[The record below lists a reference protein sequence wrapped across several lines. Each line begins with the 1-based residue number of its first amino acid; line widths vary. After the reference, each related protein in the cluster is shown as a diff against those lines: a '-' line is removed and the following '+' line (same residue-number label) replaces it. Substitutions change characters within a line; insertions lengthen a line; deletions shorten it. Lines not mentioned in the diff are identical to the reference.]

1 MAEFFTRIGDFET
14 SKEIFEEA
22 IDCRSNGV
30 STIRDLTLVF
40 NSYIQ
45 FELTLLKLNFY
56 GDKKDKFSR
65 IEELLFKRPFLF
77 CEVALSNNKN
87 DVREWLKI
95 INLSE

>member
-45 FELTLLKLNFY
+45 FELNLLKLHTKCH
-56 GDKKDKFSR
+56 DP
-65 IEELLFKRPFLF
+65 ILLGCK
-77 CEVALSNNKN
+77 AA
-87 DVREWLKI
+87 
-95 INLSE
+95 